1 MGQLTFQATLGGAVN
16 LAGPNTAS
24 TTTFTLPAADGTNG
38 QALTTNGSG
47 TLSFASIAAS
57 QWTTTGS
64 NIYYNTGLVGI
75 GAIPVNARKLT
86 VSSAGQSDLS
96 VVAGSSD
103 YGQLLFG
110 YVGADNK
117 GIVGYNN
124 SDNSMQF
131 YTNNTERAR
140 FNSSGAFVLA
150 GGTTSA
156 NGIGITFPATQ
167 SASSN
172 ANTLDDYEE
181 GTFSPTYVAGYGSFT
196 SITYGLQDAKYTKI
210 GNMVSISIYIYTSA
224 VTVGSANTA
233 FTMIGLP
240 FTASADSACSLAK
253 LFSWNFGA
261 VTKPINASIGASTT
275 IIYFFNGAYDDTF
288 SSGNYVFGFQSGTA
302 NRHFINLTAT
312 YFV

>member
-1 MGQLTFQATLGGAVN
+1 MAVTITGNNTPTAGGVTY
-16 LAGPNTAS
+16 G
-24 TTTFTLPAADGTNG
+24 DGTTYATTAAGTSGQVLQSNG
-38 QALTTNGSG
+38 
-47 TLSFASIAAS
+47 ASAPTWATAASS

-167 SASSN
+167 SASTN

-181 GTFSPTYVAGYGSFT
+181 GTWTPNVRSLANLTGTPSYYST
-196 SITYGLQDAKYTKI
+196 LYTKI
-210 GNMVSISIYIYTSA
+210 GNKCFMEAGVNGLSVTTPNVRTNFTVDFPFSA
-224 VTVGSANTA
+224 VSAFAVSGTAVSNNASGLGGFLGTNTA
-233 FTMIGLP
+233 FSTIYWETGTIIP
-240 FTASADSACSLAK
+240 S
-253 LFSWNFGA
+253 GA
-261 VTKPINASIGASTT
+261 QSFQIGAWITT
-275 IIYFFNGAYDDTF
+275 A
-288 SSGNYVFGFQSGTA
+288 
-302 NRHFINLTAT
+302 
-312 YFV
+312 

>member
-1 MGQLTFQATLGGAVN
+1 MSIPRNLGAFADNVN
-16 LAGPNTAS
+16 
-24 TTTFTLPAADGTNG
+24 TNG
-38 QALTTNGSG
+38 KVEVTGINATGTPSGSTVLFGNGTWG
-47 TLSFASIAAS
+47 TAGS

-64 NIYYNTGLVGI
+64 NIYYSTGLVGI

-167 SASSN
+167 SASTN

-181 GTFSPTYVAGYGSFT
+181 GTWTPSVGSFINLTGTPSLTT
-196 SITYGLQDAKYTKI
+196 SLYTKI
-210 GNMVSISIYIYTSA
+210 GNKCFMEASVSGLSVTVANTRTKFEVTFPFSA
-224 VTVGSANTA
+224 VSAFAVSGTAVSNNASGLGGFLGTNTA
-233 FTMIGLP
+233 F
-240 FTASADSACSLAK
+240 SAIYWETGTIIPS
-253 LFSWNFGA
+253 GA
-261 VTKPINASIGASTT
+261 QSFQIGAWIST
-275 IIYFFNGAYDDTF
+275 
-288 SSGNYVFGFQSGTA
+288 S
-302 NRHFINLTAT
+302 
-312 YFV
+312 